1 MQIEPSLT
9 LNESRHFSL
18 TLRDVTAVLFRQKR
32 ILLISF
38 VIIVLLVVLSGALT
52 RSYMAEMKIL
62 VRRERVDPVVTSQ
75 PNAPPQVVQEE
86 ITESELNSEVEL
98 LNSQDLL
105 RKVVIANSLQ
115 SKQTSWGSWFAE
127 SSEEVGIARA
137 VRQLAR
143 TLKAEPLRKSNI
155 ISVSFESSDPDLA
168 AHVLNSLAGL
178 YLEKHLQ
185 VHRPTGEFTFFDRET
200 EQLRRGLDR
209 AENRLTDFTRQ
220 QGVVSA
226 QLERDLTLQRLA
238 NWRPL

>member
-155 ISVSFESSDPDLA
+155 ISVSFESSDAVLGGKTSVEA
-168 AHVLNSLAGL
+168 AHYLVDGIHHGMVLLHERRDIGAHSRQKMEMNVAVSHVTEWNDSNS
-178 YLEKHLQ
+178 
-185 VHRPTGEFTFFDRET
+185 REFAFASLSCLSNKLHGF
-200 EQLRRGLDR
+200 
-209 AENRLTDFTRQ
+209 
-220 QGVVSA
+220 
-226 QLERDLTLQRLA
+226 
-238 NWRPL
+238 